1 MWVGIELHSSDLTC
15 NFVGGG
21 MQCFLYVHQTGAF
34 ALFFVFRW
42 PWRLCTCTFFV
53 FRWSRRL
60 CTRTFLFLV
69 GRRGRPLPLFLSA
82 GLQRRPISL
91 QTEVCG
97 DTLEQT
103 RWARQLTGQTG
114 AASAIFFGDARAR
127 QVSVGD
133 GHQRSTNDCRA
144 PCLGHPP
151 TRGSSSW
158 STRQTRSC

>member
-1 MWVGIELHSSDLTC
+1 MGWHRTPLLRPDLQFC
-15 NFVGGG
+15 RWRN
-21 MQCFLYVHQTGAF
+21 
-34 ALFFVFRW
+34 ALFPVCSPNRCI
-42 PWRLCTCTFFV
+42 CTFFCFSLAVAAVHLHFFV